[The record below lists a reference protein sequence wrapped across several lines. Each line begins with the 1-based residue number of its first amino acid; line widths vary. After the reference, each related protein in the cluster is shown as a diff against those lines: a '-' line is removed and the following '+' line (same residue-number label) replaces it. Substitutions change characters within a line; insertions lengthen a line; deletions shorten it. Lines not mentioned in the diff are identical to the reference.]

1 MGLRPSPEVGTGRGA
16 LPSPPGSS
24 ARRGCSSQYPILRG
38 RLLLRAFIPW
48 TVAWSLPSGRRPVRA
63 AAPHP
68 RLAGLVP
75 CLAICRDQLRGRPGV
90 GARGPAR
97 TSEGEAYTMCD
108 RGATTGGG
116 TGCDDQARD
125 RHGHPVA
132 AAFLAAFLAGR
143 PALARCPCRAGAAT
157 GATAEART
165 TTAGGRTTRP
175 GTLGGE
181 SPGQRGHPWLPGTSA
196 TGGCSCP
203 SA

>member
-24 ARRGCSSQYPILRG
+24 ARRGCSTQYPILRG

-63 AAPHP
+63 AAPHLRP
-68 RLAGLVP
+68 AGLVP
-75 CLAICRDQLRGRPGV
+75 RLTICLDQLRARPGV
-90 GARGPAR
+90 GARGPGTDER
-97 TSEGEAYTMCD
+97 R
-108 RGATTGGG
+108 RGIHDVRPGGYWW
-116 TGCDDQARD
+116 RYWL
-125 RHGHPVA
+125 R
-132 AAFLAAFLAGR
+132 
-143 PALARCPCRAGAAT
+143 
-157 GATAEART
+157 
-165 TTAGGRTTRP
+165 RP
-175 GTLGGE
+175 GTRPSRSSPGGGRLPRRLPRGPPRFGPLPLSRRCGDRCDGRSSHYASWREDDAARNIGRE